1 MTENE
6 LKQRLLQAA
15 LAEPTELPAGLEGR
29 LAARIAHERARDSVF
44 GGRQP
49 HLRMSG
55 RESRRV
61 SKVWRYVTAA
71 TIALLIALPI
81 LLHEPRVVYRDTCSS
96 PEEAAMA
103 LQMALNEVSLHLT
116 VEDNELLNLVME

>member
-6 LKQRLLQAA
+6 LRQRLLQAA
-15 LAEPTELPAGLEGR
+15 LAEPTEMPAGLEER
-29 LAARIAHERARDSVF
+29 LAARIAQERKRGSV
-44 GGRQP
+44 P
-49 HLRMSG
+49 SI
-55 RESRRV
+55 
-61 SKVWRYVTAA
+61 WRYVSAA

-81 LLHEPRVVYRDTCSS
+81 LLHESRVVYRDTCSS